1 MRCTSFLRAARR
13 GQPWTVMKVT
23 FTAKE
28 YRQLLELVHLGMWAV
43 TGYQGEDTAVAKRYF
58 DFDQKLLGLATEL
71 GCADLVEVRAD
82 GTLQPGAKLSED
94 ERVRDLQSEF
104 QNDVFWHELVAR
116 LADRD
121 LAGDQGRRTMDTPR
135 VERPPTTDEKLK
147 KIEEGYWKEFE
158 KNDLANVVL
167 LRGGRG

>member
-1 MRCTSFLRAARR
+1 
-13 GQPWTVMKVT
+13 MKVS

-28 YRQLLELVHLGMWAV
+28 YRQLLELVHLGMWTV

-58 DFDQKLLGLATEL
+58 ALDQRLLGLATDM
-71 GCADLVEVRAD
+71 GCADLVEAREDA
-82 GTLQPGAKLSED
+82 TLQPAPKLAEE

-121 LAGDQGRRTMDTPR
+121 FAGDQAKRTMETPG
-135 VERPPTTDEKLK
+135 VEPPPSRDERLK
-147 KIEEGYWKEFE
+147 QIEDGYWKEFE
-158 KNDLANVVL
+158 KHDLAHVFL

>member
-1 MRCTSFLRAARR
+1 
-13 GQPWTVMKVT
+13 MKAS

-43 TGYQGEDTAVAKRYF
+43 TGYQGEDTPAAKRYF
-58 DFDQKLLGLATEL
+58 NLDQKLLELAAEM
-71 GCADLVEVRAD
+71 GCADLVELGAD
-82 GTLQPGAKLSED
+82 GTRQPAPKLAED

-104 QNDVFWHELVAR
+104 QNDVFWHEMVAR

-121 LAGDQGRRTMDTPR
+121 LAGEQGKRSMDTPG
-135 VERPPTTDEKLK
+135 VEPPPSTDERLK
-147 KIEEGYWKEFE
+147 KIEDRYWKEFE
-158 KNDLANVVL
+158 KNDLASVVV